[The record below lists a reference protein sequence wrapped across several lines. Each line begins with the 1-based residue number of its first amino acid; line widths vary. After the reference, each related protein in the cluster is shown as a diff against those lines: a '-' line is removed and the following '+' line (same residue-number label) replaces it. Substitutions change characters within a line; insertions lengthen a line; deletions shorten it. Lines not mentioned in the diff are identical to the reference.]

1 MDSITLRLDP
11 SAFTAALQSLSSRD
25 VKIAATWAL
34 NDTAAEVLTD
44 VQNRMSVVFD
54 RPTRFTKNAFMV
66 VKARPDALEA
76 SVQERRANAGR
87 DYLKTEETGG
97 PRRQTGFERQLSRSL
112 AYEGIIQS
120 IIPGDEARLDAYG
133 NWSQGERNQVLS
145 GLKAQRDGATNTT
158 ALSKKRNSKRA
169 TYFVPKNGLTPG
181 IYKRTPGGGIGIVA
195 VISQAV
201 PTYHRRLGFLDHA
214 ETLSKVKVPI
224 HLRRTL
230 SKMFVKR
237 LG

>member
-1 MDSITLRLDP
+1 
-11 SAFTAALQSLSSRD
+11 
-25 VKIAATWAL
+25 
-34 NDTAAEVLTD
+34 
-44 VQNRMSVVFD
+44 
-54 RPTRFTKNAFMV
+54 
-66 VKARPDALEA
+66 
-76 SVQERRANAGR
+76 
-87 DYLKTEETGG
+87 
-97 PRRQTGFERQLSRSL
+97 
-112 AYEGIIQS
+112 
-120 IIPGDEARLDAYG
+120 
-133 NWSQGERNQVLS
+133 
-145 GLKAQRDGATNTT
+145 
-158 ALSKKRNSKRA
+158 LSKKRNSKRA